1 MLCTEPVC
9 IATVAES
16 RTQLVGQILS
26 FVSQWHIGLNTTIGT
41 CDVLSGPSYRISLLP
56 LQHLTTLRR
65 VTRFVKSLAECAADR
80 HTHAC
85 ERSAVCRSQSGRGN

>member
-1 MLCTEPVC
+1 MHCNSCGIQNPACGADIEFR
-9 IATVAES
+9 IAVAHS
-16 RTQLVGQILS
+16 
-26 FVSQWHIGLNTTIGT
+26 LNTTIGT